1 MLVYGCECGEAM
13 GRLAGGSPLLLPS
26 EDLGIEPG
34 SYMCPPGTLTD
45 LVMPPAGVFRLTA
58 CDVPCL
64 Y

>member
-1 MLVYGCECGEAM
+1 M
-13 GRLAGGSPLLLPS
+13 GRLPGGSPLLPPS

-45 LVMPPAGVFRLTA
+45 LVMPPAGVLRLTA
-58 CDVPCL
+58 CNVPCL